1 MSNFPISLRALGL
14 ALLLGASGCMW
25 NKTVVNDS
33 EFLSKAETI
42 VVGQTKVQQLPEI
55 LGTTPLTWIE
65 TGDGRQVFVYLY
77 GVSKTE
83 GFNLIIFGI
92 SKTNTRIDA
101 AYFVIDGAGL
111 VSNKFVGTNSAD
123 VPWEFWAFGG

>member
-1 MSNFPISLRALGL
+1 MTFSTSLRALGL
-14 ALLLGASGCMW
+14 ALLLGTSACAW
-25 NKTVVNDS
+25 NKTVINDS
-33 EFLSKAETI
+33 EFLSRAESI
-42 VVGQTKVQQLPEI
+42 VVGQTKVQQLPDI

-77 GVSKTE
+77 GITKTE
-83 GFNLIIFGI
+83 GFNIIILGI

-101 AYFVIDGAGL
+101 AYFVVDNAGV

-123 VPWEFWAFGG
+123 VPWEWWAFGG